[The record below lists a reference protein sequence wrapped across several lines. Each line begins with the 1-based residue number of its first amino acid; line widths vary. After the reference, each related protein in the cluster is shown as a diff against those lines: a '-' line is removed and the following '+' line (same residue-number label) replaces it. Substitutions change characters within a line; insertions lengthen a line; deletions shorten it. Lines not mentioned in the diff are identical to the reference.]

1 VKRALPLVLT
11 FAVAAVGV
19 LALQALRAYRLAF
32 EDFRLRPLAFV
43 APEALEGLQ
52 PLKLHAKSGLQ
63 VGASFVPPKNG
74 LAVIVAHGAQE
85 TRLQMWPDVVTL
97 ARAGFGVL
105 AFDWPGHGESE
116 GTISLAGNAEHEAF
130 TAAVDFLAA
139 RDDVKRIGAYGFS
152 NGGGLLTQFTEDEP
166 RVVTLL
172 AAAAWTDSLEQTR
185 YKFRRWGVVRQWPA
199 LHVYRQLM
207 GSNVRPIDG
216 AGRLRGRRTLFVA
229 CDDDPVVP
237 SGMSKELAEKAQG
250 EARVWP
256 GSGHGTYRDCAGAKV
271 WPEQLTQFFAAS
283 APGP

>member
-1 VKRALPLVLT
+1 VKRPLALSLAL
-11 FAVAAVGV
+11 AAAALGV
-19 LALQALRAYRLAF
+19 VALQAFRAWRLAF
-32 EDFRLRPLAFV
+32 EDFRPRPLAFV
-43 APEALEGLQ
+43 APEALDGLQ
-52 PLKLHAKSGLQ
+52 ALKLRTKSGLQ

-85 TRLQMWPDVVTL
+85 SRLQMWPDVATL

-116 GTISLAGNAEHEAF
+116 GSITLAGNAEHEAF

-185 YKFRRWGVVRQWPA
+185 YKFRRWSVVRQWPA

-207 GSNVRPIDG
+207 GANVRPIDG
-216 AGRLRGRRTLFVA
+216 AEKLRGRRTLFVT
-229 CDDDPVVP
+229 CEDDPVVP
-237 SGMSKELAEKAQG
+237 STMSHELAETAQG
-250 EARVWP
+250 ELRVWP
-256 GSGHGTYRDCAGAKV
+256 GSGHGAFRECAGAKV
-271 WPEQLTQFFAAS
+271 WPEQLTGFFS
-283 APGP
+283 KSLPAP